1 MSIPSQE
8 TITEQLIDY
17 IYKNFP
23 RVRQKSTGVTDRLL
37 DQRLIDSL
45 GFLEIVTFIEET
57 FEITVKDEDVK
68 AENMGTIKAMA
79 AYVKRSLD
87 KVSS

>member
-1 MSIPSQE
+1 MTIPSQG

-23 RVRQKSTGVTDRLL
+23 RVRQKSTGVTDKLL

-45 GFLEIVTFIEET
+45 GLLEILTFIEET

-68 AENMGTIKAMA
+68 AENMGTIEAMA
-79 AYVKRSLD
+79 AYIKLSLD
-87 KVSS
+87 DVAS